1 MAVPAKSEREL
12 LSQIEMLQVR
22 IAELEQQRGESFQ
35 FENDV
40 SETDALRLALQDSP
54 LVLFTQDLDLRYKQV
69 YNSHPDMPP
78 ERMIGKTDA
87 DLFPPEDAQ
96 RLFQIKRRVLETGQ
110 KAGEET
116 KVTIKDT
123 EYYYYKCAVPVRN
136 RAGAIVGIACACL
149 NITALK
155 QTEQAL
161 RESEVRCRLLSKHL
175 EETVQAKAVE
185 LQQVENLASIGQLVA
200 VVAHDLKNPLQNI
213 QLGVELLR
221 REVGEDAPKLELLAD
236 IEYGANL
243 LGKIVGDLLEYSR
256 PVSLSRSPQYVRT
269 VIEQALE
276 TVNFRL
282 AHISVRKHFR
292 HKPKGVYIDSGKLVR
307 ALTNLF
313 SNSIEAMP
321 EGGTLSIETELVQ
334 RGREEMMK
342 VVVADNGAGIPPE
355 HRERIADPFFTTK
368 PKGSGLGF
376 PISKRIIEAHGGTI
390 IVRSD
395 LGKGTAVE
403 MVLPASLI

>member
-1 MAVPAKSEREL
+1 
-12 LSQIEMLQVR
+12 
-22 IAELEQQRGESFQ
+22 
-35 FENDV
+35 
-40 SETDALRLALQDSP
+40 
-54 LVLFTQDLDLRYKQV
+54 
-69 YNSHPDMPP
+69 
-78 ERMIGKTDA
+78 
-87 DLFPPEDAQ
+87 
-96 RLFQIKRRVLETGQ
+96 
-110 KAGEET
+110 
-116 KVTIKDT
+116 
-123 EYYYYKCAVPVRN
+123 
-136 RAGAIVGIACACL
+136 L